1 MSEHLLSLTNLP
13 QDGRRFQTSDPAMWD
28 DLLSRHGAPF
38 SLERVPEAEVLVRPS
53 GKGYFIQGSLEG
65 AVLLSCDRCAESVA
79 TEVSASFD
87 HFEEPGHEPE
97 TGEGPEERVVV
108 TRDGEPMLDVASLL
122 WQFLLLELPLKVL
135 CAASCKGICPTC
147 GADLNEGECA
157 CEAET
162 GDPRLAPLRGLKIDK
177 D

>member
-1 MSEHLLSLTNLP
+1 
-13 QDGRRFQTSDPAMWD
+13 
-28 DLLSRHGAPF
+28 
-38 SLERVPEAEVLVRPS
+38 
-53 GKGYFIQGSLEG
+53 
-65 AVLLSCDRCAESVA
+65 
-79 TEVSASFD
+79 
-87 HFEEPGHEPE
+87 
-97 TGEGPEERVVV
+97 
-108 TRDGEPMLDVASLL
+108 MLDVASLL
-122 WQFLLLELPLKVL
+122 WQHLLLELPVKVL